1 MNKILDNNFKQELI
15 VYAITAPDT
24 GHVALN
30 CSTIRKCIN
39 LGKKVL
45 FYSLEQPED
54 LMHKRIGLTDA
65 SNLLIKD
72 KLLDKNIEHIA
83 STIDSFKPDI
93 VIIDYLILSNSYI
106 KLDDVII
113 FNRMVLR
120 YKIPFIVAIPLITT
134 VNKAINF
141 STITLDEFKEVNS
154 NSTPL
159 IEEADR
165 FILFYQKGPKEYMLR
180 ELTNTFR
187 EPKEFDIRELLN

>member
-1 MNKILDNNFKQELI
+1 MNNILDIKQELVI
-15 VYAITAPDT
+15 YAITAPDT

-30 CSTIRKCIN
+30 CSTIRRYIN
-39 LGKKVL
+39 LGKRVL
-45 FYSLEQPED
+45 FYSLEQSKD
-54 LMHKRIGLTDA
+54 IMLKRIGLTNT

-72 KLLDKNIEHIA
+72 KLLDGNIENIA

-93 VIIDYLILSNSYI
+93 VIIDYPILSNHYI

-120 YKIPFIVAIPLITT
+120 YKIPFIVAIPITAT
-134 VNKAINF
+134 ANKGIDF
-141 STITLDEFKEVNS
+141 TTITLDEFKEVNS

>member
-1 MNKILDNNFKQELI
+1 MNKILDNDFEQELI
-15 VYAITAPDT
+15 VYAITATDT

-30 CSTIRKCIN
+30 CSTIRKCID
-39 LGKKVL
+39 LGKRVL

-54 LMHKRIGLTDA
+54 LMLKRIGLTDA

-72 KLLDKNIEHIA
+72 KLLDGNIENIA

-93 VIIDYLILSNSYI
+93 VIIDYPILSNRYI

-120 YKIPFIVAIPLITT
+120 YKIPFIVAIPIAATADRGLDFT
-134 VNKAINF
+134 
-141 STITLDEFKEVNS
+141 TITLDEFKEVNS